1 MKEFGVNVWLIN
13 TGWSGGE
20 YGEGSRI
27 SLNHTR
33 AMISAAL
40 NNKLNDV
47 EYLTHEVFGLHMP
60 KSCPEVPSEILNPK
74 NTWNDKN
81 AYNKKANILATAFNN
96 NFEQFSDHASG
107 EIFEAV
113 PKN

>member
-1 MKEFGVNVWLIN
+1 MPLHPTKYAEMLGKKMKEFGVNVWLIN

-33 AMISAAL
+33 GMISAAL

-47 EYLTHEVFGLHMP
+47 EYLTHKVFGLHMP
-60 KSCPEVPSEILNPK
+60 KTCPEVPSEILNPIK
-74 NTWNDKN
+74 LGMIKM
-81 AYNKKANILATAFNN
+81 
-96 NFEQFSDHASG
+96 QQ
-107 EIFEAV
+107 
-113 PKN
+113 